1 MKKLLLI
8 ATLAAS
14 GLCAPA
20 LGWAQASASASERV
34 GTFKSA
40 QGAVRLLQAGKD
52 LAPVPGQALTVSD
65 SVITGPDGAA
75 AITLRDGT
83 TLNLGPKSRMDMSA
97 FEFNSTTQQG
107 SAAIHLLQGSMRVV
121 TGLLGKVNPDRFKVT
136 TPTSVVG
143 VRGTDF
149 IVEAHT
155 PEARKKRRGTRSPRA
170 TMV

>member
-1 MKKLLLI
+1 MKKLLL
-8 ATLAAS
+8 ASTLFWTS
-14 GLCAPA
+14 LCAP
-20 LGWAQASASASERV
+20 LMGWAQTGERV

-40 QGAVRLLQAGKD
+40 QGAVRLVQSGKD
-52 LAPVPGQALTVSD
+52 ITPTPGQALTVKD
-65 SVITGPDGAA
+65 RVVTGADGSA

-83 TLNLGPKSRMDMSA
+83 TLNIGPKSQMDMSA

-107 SAAIHLLQGSMRVV
+107 SAAIHLVQGSMRVV

-155 PEARKKRRGTRSPRA
+155 PEERKKRKGSRSPKA

>member
-1 MKKLLLI
+1 MKKLLLVS
-8 ATLAAS
+8 AV
-14 GLCAPA
+14 LCTTWLTPVQA
-20 LGWAQASASASERV
+20 WAQTGERV

-40 QGAVRLLQAGKD
+40 QGAVRLVQSGKD
-52 LAPVPGQALTVSD
+52 ISPTPGQALTVSD
-65 SVITGPDGAA
+65 RVVTGADGSA

-83 TLNLGPKSRMDMSA
+83 TLNIGPKSQMDMSA

-107 SAAIHLLQGSMRVV
+107 NAAIHLLQGSMRVV

-149 IVEAHT
+149 IVEAYA
-155 PEARKKRRGTRSPRA
+155 PQERKKRRGTRSPRA

>member
-8 ATLAAS
+8 TRLLLTGLALS
-14 GLCAPA
+14 GAA
-20 LGWAQASASASERV
+20 MAQATQPERI

-40 QGAVRLLQAGKD
+40 DGEVRVIAAGKESQ
-52 LAPVPGQALTVSD
+52 AKPGQALHLNER
-65 SVITGPDGAA
+65 VITGAKGAA

-83 TLNLGPKSRMDMSA
+83 VLTMGPKSNMDMGA

-107 SAAIHLLQGSMRVV
+107 SAAINLLQGSLRVV

-149 IVEAHT
+149 IVEAEIPT
-155 PEARKKRRGTRSPRA
+155 ERKVRKGSRSPRA
-170 TMV
+170 TMM

>member
-14 GLCAPA
+14 GVWAPM
-20 LGWAQASASASERV
+20 LGWAQTAANERV

-40 QGAVRLLQAGKD
+40 EGPVRVVSGGQQRNA
-52 LAPVPGQALTVSD
+52 APGQALHVNER
-65 SVITGPDGAA
+65 VVTGPQGAA

-83 TLNLGPKSRMDMSA
+83 VLTMGQQSQMDMSA
-97 FEFNSTTQQG
+97 FAFDSTTQQG
-107 SAAIHLLQGSMRVV
+107 SAAIHLLQGSLRVV
-121 TGLLGKVNPDRFKVT
+121 TGLLGKVSPDRFKVT

-149 IVEAHT
+149 IVEANPVRDT
-155 PEARKKRRGTRSPRA
+155 PKRRGTRSPRA
-170 TMV
+170 TMM

>member
-1 MKKLLLI
+1 MKKLMLI

-14 GLCAPA
+14 GVCTPV
-20 LGWAQASASASERV
+20 LGWAQTISSDRV

-40 QGAVRLLQAGKD
+40 QGTVRLLQAGKE
-52 LAPVPGQALTVSD
+52 LSPAPGQGLMVND
-65 SVITGPDGAA
+65 SVVTGADGSA

-83 TLNLGPKSRMDMSA
+83 TLNVGPKSRMDMSA
-97 FEFNSTTQQG
+97 FDFNSTTQQG

>member
-8 ATLAAS
+8 TSLLLTGLTLPGTAA
-14 GLCAPA
+14 AQE
-20 LGWAQASASASERV
+20 AQAERI

-40 QGAVRLLQAGKD
+40 DGDVRVVASGKENK
-52 LAPVPGQALTVSD
+52 ARPGQALYLNQR
-65 SVITGPDGAA
+65 VITGAKGAA

-83 TLNLGPKSRMDMSA
+83 VLTMGPKSNMDMGA

-107 SAAIHLLQGSMRVV
+107 SAAINLLQGSLRVV

-149 IVEAHT
+149 IVEAEIPT
-155 PEARKKRRGTRSPRA
+155 ERKVRKGSRSPRA
-170 TMV
+170 TMM